1 MRTTLLGLL
10 TLAFAG
16 PAFAAGELQLSST
29 MPIVLYLDGTSVGTV
44 QPHEPLLV
52 DIEPGVHNLRL
63 QGVLGKDVYDRD
75 LIFDDHTRT
84 ELVWQRKELRLGQ
97 VTKLDPNRP
106 PTPAGEDDGLLPIA
120 PEHPQAPEAPEPP
133 EAAKPAA
140 APAPP
145 APPPPLAKPA
155 EVTEVAAA
163 PPPPIRP
170 VAPAPRKADPP
181 APAPVFASTAPPVR
195 DVRGPAP
202 VGTKGSGAVVI
213 EAREGLDLQ
222 IAHGTQLLRVTVKN
236 GELVVIDNNGTEIH
250 FPEAAQAW

>member
-16 PAFAAGELQLSST
+16 PAFAAGELQLASN

-106 PTPAGEDDGLLPIA
+106 PPPEGEGDGLLPIA
-120 PEHPQAPEAPEPP
+120 PEHPTAPEPP
-133 EAAKPAA
+133 APAEPEAAPERD
-140 APAPP
+140 
-145 APPPPLAKPA
+145 APPPPPA
-155 EVTEVAAA
+155 RPTEVAAA
-163 PPPPIRP
+163 PPPPP
-170 VAPAPRKADPP
+170 PAAPPKAAPPAAPP

-195 DVRGPAP
+195 DVRAPAP
-202 VGTKGSGAVVI
+202 VGSKGTGAVVI

-222 IAHGTQLLRVTVKN
+222 IAHGAQLLRVTVKN
-236 GELVVIDNNGTEIH
+236 GELVVIDAHGTEIH
-250 FPEAAQAW
+250 FPNDGQAW